1 MDIHIIGNPKPTLGK
16 NIYVL
21 SGNNIKEQ
29 HWKLFKNGRE
39 ILDLGTDGNVT
50 FNQTSLGITYTIQV
64 VYIDEKGIK
73 DIEKLSI
80 TPVAGTPVIQ
90 QIVWKDDYYNDIGG
104 QVVGYADNV
113 RLYIFTLNV
122 PAGATL
128 NVTIWEDEGTDGH
141 SDNSRNMGSYIAKV
155 DEYGKAEVYFNNTK
169 IYMNNLN
176 KKDNV
181 NEVVHEF
188 YAQIKYKDINTFE
201 DTTPLRVKNALE
213 KRISPPKYNKPA
225 VVEILDKK
233 KKPENKK
240 GVKVTVNVFF
250 DGTKNNAK
258 NTEAR
263 LAYNKQQK
271 GIQVTAQEKESA
283 TAYKQHTEAESSYE
297 NFYSNVAIMQQ
308 LNSVNNT
315 NREVKVYIEG
325 EGTQNL
331 VNDDTLGYAFGGGVT
346 GIRSKVSKAFREI
359 KKNIDDLK
367 INEILQSNEYVKEID
382 LNVFGFS
389 RGAAAA
395 RHFISRRRELQNIFT
410 LVESDN
416 FHIKFVGL
424 FDTVSS
430 YEEEGKY
437 REPGSA
443 ASHNFD
449 NDVEELKL
457 KLGGNVAKVVH
468 LTAADEYREF
478 FSLTNIKSS
487 IEAGIG
493 FELQLPGAHSDIGG
507 GYGEI
512 ENETRFLNLE
522 GGYDNIKESVVK
534 EGWYLPNQITTNQ
547 ISSRAGSHTVFR
559 ATRNGLPNSYQYI
572 PLAIMMQLAEKYGL
586 QFDKSSIGKG
596 KKDSYNVPDD
606 LVQAKNSLMKYA
618 LENDGAIS
626 KKITIHNEYLHPIRN
641 KYLHRSTCNALGK
654 TGRYKNGKP
663 YRKHHDG

>member
-1 MDIHIIGNPKPTLGK
+1 MSIHIVGNPKPILGK

-21 SGNNIKEQ
+21 SGENIKEQ

-39 ILDLGTDGNVT
+39 ILDLGTDGGVT
-50 FNQTSLGITYTIQV
+50 FNQTSLGVTYTIQV
-64 VYIDEKGIK
+64 IYIDAKGIR
-73 DIEKLSI
+73 DVAKLNI
-80 TPVAGTPVIQ
+80 TPIAGTPVIQ
-90 QIVWKDDYYNDIGG
+90 QVVWKDEFYNDIGG
-104 QVVGYADNV
+104 QVVGYADNI
-113 RLYIFTLNV
+113 RLYIFTLNI
-122 PAGATL
+122 PARETL
-128 NVTIWEDEGTDGH
+128 HITIWEDEGTDGH
-141 SDNSRNMGSYIAKV
+141 GDSSRNMGTYTAKV
-155 DEYGKAEVYFNNTK
+155 DEYGKAEVYFNNIK
-169 IYMNNLN
+169 LYMSNLN
-176 KKDNV
+176 KKDNI
-181 NEVVHEF
+181 NEFVHEF

-201 DTTPLRVKNALE
+201 YTTPLRVKNALE
-213 KRISPPKYNKPA
+213 KRISPPKYNKAA
-225 VVEILDKK
+225 VVDIPDKK

-263 LAYNKQQK
+263 LVYNRQQK
-271 GIQVTAQEKESA
+271 GIQLSQEEKDNA
-283 TAYKQHTEAESSYE
+283 IAYKQHTKEESSYE

-346 GIRSKVSKAFREI
+346 GIRSKVSKAFKEI

-367 INEILQSNEYVKEID
+367 INKIIKKDDFINEIN

-437 REPGSA
+437 KEVGSA

-487 IEAGIG
+487 IDAGIG

-512 ENETRFLNLE
+512 ENEKRFLNLE
-522 GGYDNIKESVVK
+522 DKYDNIKESVLK
-534 EGWYLPNQITTNQ
+534 EGWYLQNQIIQ
-547 ISSRAGSHTVFR
+547 QRDVLR
-559 ATRNGLPNSYQYI
+559 ATRNGIPNNYQYI

-586 QFDKSSIGKG
+586 LFSKSLTDTKGLDYSIP
-596 KKDSYNVPDD
+596 ND
-606 LVQAKNSLMKYA
+606 LVEAKNSLMKYA